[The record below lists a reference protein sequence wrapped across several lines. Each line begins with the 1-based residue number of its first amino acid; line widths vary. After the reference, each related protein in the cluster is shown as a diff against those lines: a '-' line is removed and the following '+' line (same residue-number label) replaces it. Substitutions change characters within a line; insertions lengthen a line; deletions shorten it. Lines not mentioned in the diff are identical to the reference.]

1 MLSSTSKLR
10 LRLYSLSKAS
20 IRDWVRVAATCGTFL
35 ACGGDDLLADWP
47 EFRGP
52 NQNGIVAAS
61 RAPTQWNEDKNIVW
75 YTPTEGLGWSSPV
88 VVQDRIY
95 ITSSRNTE
103 SEDASLAGPQSL
115 HLTSYNATTGQL
127 IFDRLLIEQ
136 NNDAPQI
143 HKKNSHA
150 SPTVLASGE
159 RLYVHFGHQ
168 GTLCTDLEG
177 RIVWRNQEHSYSPV
191 HGNGG
196 SPILVD
202 DKLVLTCD
210 GGDTAYTLALDAQTG
225 QELWR
230 TPRGITTDRSFSF
243 CTPQWIQAAGKS
255 QIISPGSDIV
265 QSLDPAT
272 GKVLWSVS
280 YQGFSVVPRPV
291 YHQGLVLVCTGYM
304 TPKLLAIDP
313 TGEGDVTESHVRWIY
328 GTGVPNTPSVV
339 PVIDQIV
346 MVSDGG
352 VASGVDIA
360 TGKKVWQKRLG
371 GNFSASPIAMGNRVY
386 FQSEGGEAI
395 VMEIGD
401 DPKEIS
407 RSQLPGRIFASYA
420 WLDGDWIIRSE
431 DGLYRI
437 GER

>member
-1 MLSSTSKLR
+1 MPWISSANCR
-10 LRLYSLSKAS
+10 RLYFLSPDAQRGWLAIS
-20 IRDWVRVAATCGTFL
+20 VSCLAFLITTRDI
-35 ACGGDDLLADWP
+35 LADWP

-52 NQNGIVAAS
+52 NQNGTIVAS
-61 RAPTQWNEDKNIVW
+61 KAPTEWSEDKNVVW
-75 YTPTEGLGWSSPV
+75 YTPTQGLGWSSPV

-95 ITSSRNTE
+95 ITSSRNSE
-103 SEDASLAGPQSL
+103 SEDASLEGSQSL
-115 HLTSYNATTGQL
+115 HLECYSARTGQR
-127 IFDRLLIEQ
+127 IFDRRLIEQ
-136 NNDAPQI
+136 GQDAPQI

-150 SPTVLASGE
+150 SPTLLVRDG
-159 RLYVHFGHQ
+159 RLYAHFGHQ
-168 GTLCTDLEG
+168 GTLCTDLQGE
-177 RIVWRNQEHSYSPV
+177 ILWRNSEHTYSPV

-225 QELWR
+225 KEIWR

-243 CTPQWIQAAGKS
+243 CTPQWIQVEGRS

-280 YQGFSVVPRPV
+280 YAGFSVVPRPV
-291 YHQGLVLVCTGYM
+291 YYRGLVLICTGYM
-304 TPKLLAIDP
+304 APKLLAIDP
-313 TGEGDVTESHVRWIY
+313 TGEGDVTETHVRWIY
-328 GTGVPNTPSVV
+328 QTGVPNTPSVV
-339 PVIDQIV
+339 PVEDQIV

-352 VASGVDIA
+352 VATGVDVE

-371 GNFSASPIAMGNRVY
+371 GNFSASPIAIGNRVY
-386 FQSEGGEAI
+386 FQSEAGEAI
-395 VMEIGD
+395 LMEISTE
-401 DPKEIS
+401 PKEIS
-407 RSQLPGRIFASYA
+407 RSTLPGRIFASYA

-431 DGLYRI
+431 NGLYRI